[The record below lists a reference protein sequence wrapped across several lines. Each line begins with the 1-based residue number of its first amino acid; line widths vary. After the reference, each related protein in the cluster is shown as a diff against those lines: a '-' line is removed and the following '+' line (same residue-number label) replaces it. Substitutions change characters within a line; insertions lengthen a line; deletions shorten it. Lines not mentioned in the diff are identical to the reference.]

1 MTTLWAYM
9 TDFFGNP
16 DSWRGTDGIPNRLIE
31 HAYYTGLALALSVAL
46 AFPIGL
52 WTGHSG
58 RGGAAL
64 TALANAARA
73 LPTYGVLVLLV
84 VMMGIGLVPVL
95 IPLVALAIPP
105 ILLNTHEGI
114 RAVSPELTDAARG
127 MGMTGWQVL
136 SKAELPVALPFIL
149 VGMRTAGVQ
158 IVATATIAAAV
169 SFGGVGRLIVDGLA
183 RRDFTL
189 VVGGGVLAA
198 VAALTVLVLF
208 AGLRRF
214 LVSPGLRPDSKSG
227 H

>member
-1 MTTLWAYM
+1 MTTLWFYF
-9 TDFFGNP
+9 TDFLSNP
-16 DSWRGTDGIPNRLIE
+16 ESWRGTDGIPNRMME
-31 HAYYTGLALALSVAL
+31 HALYTILALVISIAL
-46 AFPIGL
+46 AFPVGL

-64 TALANAARA
+64 TAIANSARA

-114 RAVSPELTDAARG
+114 RAVSPQLTDAARG
-127 MGMTGWQVL
+127 MGMTGSQVL
-136 SKAELPVALPFIL
+136 LRAELPVALPFIL
-149 VGMRTAGVQ
+149 VGMRTAAVQ

-189 VVGGGVLAA
+189 VVGGGILAA
-198 VAALTVLVLF
+198 VAALIVLAFF
-208 AGLRRF
+208 AALRRF
-214 LVSPGLRPDSKSG
+214 LVSPGLRAHAKGG